1 MILGVGT
8 DILRA
13 SRISSESIRT
23 EESFLMRSFT
33 EKERSQANACG
44 TRKVS
49 YYATRFAAKEAVY
62 KAISFCEAGFDAG
75 EIEILDDCNG
85 KPFAVLSGSTRAS
98 VEKAARDGYVIHIS
112 LSYDTEYIVA
122 FAVAEMADKG
132 SSSDRSMISGGE
144 RL

>member
-44 TRKVS
+44 
-49 YYATRFAAKEAVY
+49 KEAVY